1 LHRDAPAERLY
12 TNRGGQG
19 VSVIVL
25 GMMALYLIIASIAVL
40 QVWNRTSR
48 RLYRWLAV
56 AVAVLLP
63 SWDVVLSTVF
73 FYTACPLFSKA
84 EIYETAE
91 TDGIYYE
98 GDHYNEIIMVN
109 GHSGQRARVPLAD
122 LTIDKGYQYAEY
134 LVTKKKEGAYG
145 IELPVSP
152 PVVYRC
158 NILPRDPQWPW
169 DIPHECVPV
178 EKTKSR
184 YVVKAKSIK
193 ILLISINS
201 LEIFDNKHARLMA
214 EYREIFKHPHAG
226 GIFPFF
232 TWLNWDH
239 GEFRGD
245 SNPISCPKES
255 QFFTFQY
262 RVLKLKK

>member
-1 LHRDAPAERLY
+1 MLVERLF

-25 GMMALYLIIASIAVL
+25 GMMALYVIVASIAVL
-40 QVWNRTSR
+40 LVWRRTSR

-73 FYTACPLFSKA
+73 FYAACPLFSKA

-91 TDGIYYE
+91 TEGIYYE
-98 GDHYNEIIMVN
+98 GDHRNKVIISRNWDGNEA
-109 GHSGQRARVPLAD
+109 SYTRLAD
-122 LTIDKGYQYAEY
+122 KDLKQGYRYAES
-134 LVTKKKEGAYG
+134 LVTTKKYYEEKEAA
-145 IELPVSP
+145 VVP
-152 PVVYRC
+152 PQVYRC
-158 NILPRDPQWPW
+158 VAGPKDPKRPLEVFAQCAPAS
-169 DIPHECVPV
+169 DIR
-178 EKTKSR
+178 SR
-184 YVVKAKSIK
+184 YVVKSKSIK
-193 ILLISINS
+193 ILLIEINTM
-201 LEIFDNKHARLMA
+201 EISDRLNGRLMA
-214 EYREIFKHPHAG
+214 VYREIFKRPHAG

-245 SNPISCPKES
+245 TDPVSCPEAS